1 MIQKT
6 CYTLFF
12 NCFCDI
18 LTTMKRE
25 HILAIDMDGTLFHS
39 NIVVAFGK
47 WLFRNNQIGY
57 LKITVLAFLWL
68 LYHIYVVPFR
78 FFSKVTYRLI
88 FSNQSREKLIKLFQH
103 FLYETKH
110 KLENKT
116 VLKKLQD
123 AQNIHSVTLLV
134 TRSPKFLAEV
144 VASIYNI
151 THCFGTEF
159 YTNNSSIQ
167 VVEMTG
173 VKKLAAVRSILKEYD
188 INQSN
193 ITAISDNKDDMILLK
208 NVSKGYF
215 IKNNQLHNVT
225 E

>member
-1 MIQKT
+1 MCHFVFSQKLLID
-6 CYTLFF
+6 LFSQTNHVKSSLNSF
-12 NCFCDI
+12 NI
-18 LTTMKRE
+18 
-25 HILAIDMDGTLFHS
+25 
-39 NIVVAFGK
+39 
-47 WLFRNNQIGY
+47 
-57 LKITVLAFLWL
+57 
-68 LYHIYVVPFR
+68 
-78 FFSKVTYRLI
+78 
-88 FSNQSREKLIKLFQH
+88 

-116 VLKKLQD
+116 VLKKLRD